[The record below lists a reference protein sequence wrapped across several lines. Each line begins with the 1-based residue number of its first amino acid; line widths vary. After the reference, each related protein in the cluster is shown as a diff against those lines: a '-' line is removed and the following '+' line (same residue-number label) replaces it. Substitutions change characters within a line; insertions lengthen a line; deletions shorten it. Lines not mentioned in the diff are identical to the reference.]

1 MAADCP
7 SDLSVASAVTAGESL
22 VFASTMYTLFAK
34 NCGPT
39 HTPRRLVQLPLGQ
52 DGAQRLKVQ
61 PGLTIRVTTGAPV
74 PAGADAVV
82 QVEDTELLER
92 TDDGLEERRIRILT
106 SAREGQDIRAV
117 VRGAEKRNVVAKR
130 ESLSASDLATF
141 PSSQGSDIAKGEL
154 VLGAGKRIGAAEV
167 SILS

>member
-1 MAADCP
+1 MSCTCSSRATV
-7 SDLSVASAVTAGESL
+7 L
-22 VFASTMYTLFAK
+22 AK
-34 NCGPT
+34 ET
-39 HTPRRLVQLPLGQ
+39 VQPISPGAFSNSPLGQ

-117 VRGAEKRNVVAKR
+117 VRGAE
-130 ESLSASDLATF
+130 
-141 PSSQGSDIAKGEL
+141 
-154 VLGAGKRIGAAEV
+154 
-167 SILS
+167 

>member
-1 MAADCP
+1 
-7 SDLSVASAVTAGESL
+7 
-22 VFASTMYTLFAK
+22 
-34 NCGPT
+34 
-39 HTPRRLVQLPLGQ
+39 
-52 DGAQRLKVQ
+52 
-61 PGLTIRVTTGAPV
+61 
-74 PAGADAVV
+74 VV